1 MTTITEF
8 APAKINLTLHVLG
21 KRPDGYH
28 LLESLVVFAKAGD
41 TVTVE
46 PAEDLTFRVTGPN
59 AAALAD
65 TPDADNLVLKAAR
78 LLDAARLSDTGRG
91 RGARITLDKHLP
103 VAAGIGGG
111 SADCAAA
118 MRALNSLWGLGHNAA
133 TLGALGLELG
143 ADVPVCVQA
152 PRPCVMSG
160 IGEKITRA
168 PSMPDL
174 WCVLVN
180 PGVPVATGPVFKA
193 LNAQPTTA
201 ESDTFWPGGFSDA
214 RAAARFMMTCRNDLE
229 PPARNLVSEVGE
241 TIRAIAATRDCL
253 MARMSGSGATC
264 FGLYADE
271 EAATRAAAALRREG
285 WWVEATHILN

>member
-1 MTTITEF
+1 VTTITEF

-41 TVTVE
+41 TLTVE

-65 TPDADNLVLKAAR
+65 TPEADNLVLKAAR

-229 PPARNLVSEVGE
+229 PPARNLVSKVGE

-285 WWVEATHILN
+285 WWVEAAHILN

>member
-1 MTTITEF
+1 MKRITEF

-21 KRPDGYH
+21 KRSDGYH
-28 LLESLVVFAKAGD
+28 LLESLVVFANAGD
-41 TVTVE
+41 TLTVE
-46 PAEDLTFRVTGPN
+46 AADDLSFHVTGPN
-59 AAALAD
+59 AAALAE
-65 TPDADNLVLKAAR
+65 TPDDDNLVLRAAR
-78 LLDAARLSDTGRG
+78 VLDKGTG

-118 MRALNSLWGLGHNAA
+118 LRALNALWGLGHD
-133 TLGALGLELG
+133 LEALGELGLKLG

-152 PRPCVMSG
+152 PRPCIMSG
-160 IGEKITRA
+160 IGEKIARA
-168 PSMPDL
+168 PAMPGL

-193 LNAQPTTA
+193 LNAQPTSA

-229 PPARNLVSEVGE
+229 PPARNMVPEVGE
-241 TIRAIAATRDCL
+241 TIRAIAATEGCL

-264 FGLYADE
+264 FGLYADQE
-271 EAATRAAAALRREG
+271 SAADAAASLGREG
-285 WWVEATHILN
+285 WWVEAAQILT

>member
-28 LLESLVVFAKAGD
+28 LLESLVVFASAGD
-41 TVTVE
+41 TLTVD
-46 PAEDLTFRVTGPN
+46 PAEDLSFHVTGPN

-78 LLDAARLSDTGRG
+78 LLNAGGG
-91 RGARITLDKHLP
+91 RGARITLEKRLP

-118 MRALNSLWGLGHNAA
+118 MRALNTLWGLGHDAA

-152 PRPCVMSG
+152 PSPCVMSG
-160 IGEKITRA
+160 IGEKIARA

-193 LNAQPTTA
+193 LNAQSTTA
-201 ESDTFWPGGFSDA
+201 ENDTFWPGGFSDA
-214 RAAARFMMTCRNDLE
+214 KAAARFMTTCRNDLE

-241 TIRAIAATRDCL
+241 TVRAIAATKGCL

-271 EAATRAAAALRREG
+271 EAATHAAAALARNE
-285 WWVEATHILN
+285 WWVEAAHILS

>member
-1 MTTITEF
+1 VTPISEF

-21 KRPDGYH
+21 KRDDGYH
-28 LLESLVVFAKAGD
+28 LLESLVVFADTGDTLKVEAAGD
-41 TVTVE
+41 
-46 PAEDLTFRVTGPN
+46 LSFHVTGPN

-65 TPDADNLVLKAAR
+65 TPEADNLVLKAAR
-78 LLDAARLSDTGRG
+78 LLDAGAG

-118 MRALNSLWGLGHNAA
+118 LRALNTLWGLGHDRAA
-133 TLGALGLELG
+133 LGALGLQLG

-160 IGEKITRA
+160 IGEKISRA
-168 PSMPDL
+168 PAMPDL

-193 LNAQPTTA
+193 LNAQPTSTQ
-201 ESDTFWPGGFSDA
+201 SDTFWPGGFSDA
-214 RAAARFMMTCRNDLE
+214 KAAARFMMTCRNDLE
-229 PPARNLVSEVGE
+229 TPARNMEPDVGG
-241 TIRAIAATRDCL
+241 TIRAIAATNSCL

-271 EAATRAAAALRREG
+271 ETATDAAAALKRDG
-285 WWVEATHILN
+285 WWVQAARILS

>member
-28 LLESLVVFAKAGD
+28 LLESLVVFANAGD
-41 TVTVE
+41 TLTVD
-46 PAEDLTFRVTGPN
+46 PSEDLSFHVTGPN

-78 LLDAARLSDTGRG
+78 LLDAGGG

-133 TLGALGLELG
+133 TLGALGLDLG

-193 LNAQPTTA
+193 LNAQPTAA
-201 ESDTFWPGGFSDA
+201 ESDTFWPGGFADA

-229 PPARNLVSEVGE
+229 PPARTLVSEVGE
-241 TIRAIAATRDCL
+241 TVRAIAATKNCL

-271 EAATRAAAALRREG
+271 ETATQAAATLRREG
-285 WWVEATHILN
+285 WWVEAAHILS

>member
-1 MTTITEF
+1 MTPISEF

-21 KRPDGYH
+21 KRDDGYH
-28 LLESLVVFAKAGD
+28 LLESLVVFADTGD
-41 TVTVE
+41 TLTVE
-46 PAEDLTFRVTGPN
+46 AADDLSFHVTGPN

-65 TPDADNLVLKAAR
+65 TPEADNLVLKAAR
-78 LLDAARLSDTGRG
+78 LLDAGAG
-91 RGARITLDKHLP
+91 RGARITLDKRLP

-118 MRALNSLWGLGHNAA
+118 MRALNALWGLGHDRAA
-133 TLGALGLELG
+133 LGALGLQLG

-160 IGEKITRA
+160 VGEKIARA

-193 LNAQPTTA
+193 LNAQPATA

-214 RAAARFMMTCRNDLE
+214 TAAARFMMTCRNDLE
-229 PPARNLVSEVGE
+229 PPARSSVPEVSD
-241 TIRAIAATRDCL
+241 TIHAIAATHGCL

-264 FGLYADE
+264 FGLYTNQI
-271 EAATRAAAALRREG
+271 AARDAAASLERDG
-285 WWVEATHILN
+285 WWVQAARIAA

>member
-8 APAKINLTLHVLG
+8 APAKINLTLHVMG

-28 LLESLVVFAKAGD
+28 LLESLVVFADTGD
-41 TVTVE
+41 TLTVE
-46 PAEDLTFRVTGPN
+46 AADALSFHVTGPN
-59 AAALAD
+59 AGALAD

-78 LLDAARLSDTGRG
+78 LLDAGAG
-91 RGARITLDKHLP
+91 RGARVTLDKRLP

-118 MRALNSLWGLGHNAA
+118 LRALNALWGLGLDTAM
-133 TLGALGLELG
+133 LSALGLELG

-201 ESDTFWPGGFSDA
+201 ESDTFWPGGFADA
-214 RAAARFMMTCRNDLE
+214 KAAARFVTTCRNDLE
-229 PPARNLVSEVGE
+229 PPARTLVAEVGE
-241 TIRAIAATRDCL
+241 TVRAIAATKNCL

-271 EAATRAAAALRREG
+271 EAATHAATALRREG
-285 WWVEATHILN
+285 WWVEAARILS

>member
-21 KRPDGYH
+21 KRPDAYH
-28 LLESLVVFAKAGD
+28 LLESLVVFADTGD
-41 TVTVE
+41 TLTVE
-46 PAEDLTFRVTGPN
+46 PAGDLSFHVTGPN

-78 LLDAARLSDTGRG
+78 LLDADGG
-91 RGARITLDKHLP
+91 RGARITLDKRLP

-118 MRALNSLWGLGHNAA
+118 MRALNTLWDLGHDTA
-133 TLGALGLELG
+133 TLGTLGLELG

-160 IGEKITRA
+160 IGEKIARA

-214 RAAARFMMTCRNDLE
+214 KAAARFMMTCRNDLE
-229 PPARNLVSEVGE
+229 PPARNLVYEVSETV
-241 TIRAIAATRDCL
+241 RAIAATKDCL

-271 EAATRAAAALRREG
+271 DAATHAATALRREG
-285 WWVEATHILN
+285 WWVEAAHILS

>member
-28 LLESLVVFAKAGD
+28 LLESLVVFASAGD
-41 TVTVE
+41 TLTVD
-46 PAEDLTFRVTGPN
+46 PAEDLSFHVTGPN

-78 LLDAARLSDTGRG
+78 LLNAGGG
-91 RGARITLDKHLP
+91 RGARITLEKRLP

-118 MRALNSLWGLGHNAA
+118 MRALNTLWGLGHDAA

-152 PRPCVMSG
+152 PSPCVMSG
-160 IGEKITRA
+160 IGEKIKRA

-174 WCVLVN
+174 WCVLAN

-193 LNAQPTTA
+193 LNAQPTAA

-214 RAAARFMMTCRNDLE
+214 KAAARFMMTCRNDLE

-241 TIRAIAATRDCL
+241 TVRAIASTKGCL

-271 EAATRAAAALRREG
+271 DTATRAAATLQRAG
-285 WWVEATHILN
+285 WWVEAAHILS

>member
-1 MTTITEF
+1 MSTITEF

-28 LLESLVVFAKAGD
+28 LLESLVVFAGTGD
-41 TVTVE
+41 TLTVE
-46 PAEDLTFRVTGPN
+46 AADDLSFHVTGPN

-78 LLDAARLSDTGRG
+78 LLDAACLSDTGRG
-91 RGARITLDKHLP
+91 RGAKITLDKRLP

-118 MRALNSLWGLGHNAA
+118 MRALNTLWDLGHDAA

-160 IGEKITRA
+160 IGEKISRA

-214 RAAARFMMTCRNDLE
+214 KAAARFMMTCRNDLQ
-229 PPARNLVSEVGE
+229 PPARNLVSEVRE
-241 TIRAIAATRDCL
+241 TVRAIAATKDCL

-271 EAATRAAAALRREG
+271 DAATRAATALRREG
-285 WWVEATHILN
+285 WWVEAAHILS

>member
-1 MTTITEF
+1 MTAITEF

-21 KRPDGYH
+21 KRSDGYH
-28 LLESLVVFAKAGD
+28 LLESLVVFANTGD
-41 TVTVE
+41 TLTVE
-46 PAEDLTFRVTGPN
+46 AADDLSFHVTGPN

-65 TPDADNLVLKAAR
+65 TPDADNLVLRAAR
-78 LLDAARLSDTGRG
+78 LLDAGAG
-91 RGARITLDKHLP
+91 RGASITLDKHLP

-118 MRALNSLWGLGHNAA
+118 LRALNTLWGLGHDLAA
-133 TLGALGLELG
+133 LGALGLDLG

-160 IGEKITRA
+160 IGEKIGRA
-168 PSMPDL
+168 PAMPQM

-214 RAAARFMMTCRNDLE
+214 KAATRFMMTCRNDLE
-229 PPARNLVSEVGE
+229 PPARTMVPEVGE
-241 TIRAIAATRDCL
+241 TIRAIAATNECL

-264 FGLYADE
+264 FGLYTDE
-271 EAATRAAAALRREG
+271 GAASAAAVELRRDG
-285 WWVEATHILN
+285 WWVEAARVLT

>member
-1 MTTITEF
+1 MTAITEF

-21 KRPDGYH
+21 KREDGYH
-28 LLESLVVFAKAGD
+28 LLESLVVFASTGD
-41 TVTVE
+41 TLTVE
-46 PAEDLTFRVTGPN
+46 AADDLSFHVTGPN
-59 AAALAD
+59 AAALVD
-65 TPDADNLVLKAAR
+65 TPEADNLVLKAAR
-78 LLDAARLSDTGRG
+78 LLDAGAG
-91 RGARITLDKHLP
+91 RGARIILDKHLP

-118 MRALNSLWGLGHNAA
+118 LRALNALWGLGHDMAA
-133 TLGALGLELG
+133 LGALGLDLG

-152 PRPCVMSG
+152 PHACVMSG
-160 IGEKITRA
+160 IGEKIARA
-168 PSMPDL
+168 PAMPEM

-201 ESDTFWPGGFSDA
+201 QSDTFWPGGFRDA
-214 RAAARFMMTCRNDLE
+214 NAAARFMMTCRNDLE
-229 PPARNLVSEVGE
+229 PPARSMVPQVSD
-241 TIRAIAATRDCL
+241 TIRAIAATDGCL

-271 EAATRAAAALRREG
+271 ERAAAAGEKLRRDG
-285 WWVEATHILN
+285 WWVEAARVLS

>member
-1 MTTITEF
+1 MTAITEF

-21 KRPDGYH
+21 KREDGYH
-28 LLESLVVFAKAGD
+28 LLESLVVFADTGD
-41 TVTVE
+41 TLTVE
-46 PAEDLTFRVTGPN
+46 AADGLSFHVTGPN
-59 AAALAD
+59 AAALVA
-65 TPDADNLVLKAAR
+65 TPEADNLVLRAAR
-78 LLDAARLSDTGRG
+78 LLDAGAG

-118 MRALNSLWGLGHNAA
+118 MRALNTLWGLGHELDA
-133 TLGALGLELG
+133 LGAFGLELG
-143 ADVPVCVQA
+143 ADVPVCIQA

-160 IGEKITRA
+160 IGEEIARA
-168 PSMPDL
+168 PVMPEI

-214 RAAARFMMTCRNDLE
+214 RAAARFMTTCRNDLE
-229 PPARNLVSEVGE
+229 APARTMVPQVGE
-241 TIRAIAATRDCL
+241 TIRAIAATDGCL

-271 EAATRAAAALRREG
+271 EAAMSAAASLGRDD
-285 WWVEATHILN
+285 WWVEAARIQG